1 MATLGEYTVL
11 GFVTI
16 AIQNSISLLIDSR
29 ESNQRKRQLQRE
41 RHLIYNLISST
52 DLFASISTFQII
64 QSRATSPRMKPVL
77 TVLAWYWG
85 SSQNLKFGLL
95 TLSFCTK
102 QQCKCLRVY
111 WCTDVLMLARMLGY
125 AWNLFDICSTGVVFI
140 WYLLERHLFIFD

>member
-64 QSRATSPRMKPVL
+64 QSRATCPRMPEPVL
-77 TVLAWYWG
+77 TVLAWY
-85 SSQNLKFGLL
+85 
-95 TLSFCTK
+95 
-102 QQCKCLRVY
+102 
-111 WCTDVLMLARMLGY
+111 
-125 AWNLFDICSTGVVFI
+125 
-140 WYLLERHLFIFD
+140 

>member
-77 TVLAWYWG
+77 TVLAWY
-85 SSQNLKFGLL
+85 
-95 TLSFCTK
+95 
-102 QQCKCLRVY
+102 
-111 WCTDVLMLARMLGY
+111 
-125 AWNLFDICSTGVVFI
+125 
-140 WYLLERHLFIFD
+140 